1 MILFSEYEVFEG
13 DILLEEEDAEFIDE
27 FSEAIS
33 KRDRLWPIQDGI
45 VSIPYTMSSWLK
57 NDEKIKIERAFDEYH
72 SKTCVR

>member
-1 MILFSEYEVFEG
+1 MVSEYEIFEG
-13 DILLEEEDAEFIDE
+13 DILLEEEDAESIDE

-45 VSIPYTMSSWLK
+45 VIIPYTMSSWLK